1 MLTSFEIC
9 WLDEERVPSDGS
21 TFSSKEEV
29 KSSAAGKERLREA
42 GCGRVRREEKELHS
56 YLSNGKAN
64 FLEKQGGIARQCW
77 LYFNLILNLKWNQ
90 SAQLTDFLQQ
100 LELGICQ
107 LSMAEEKKGK
117 AMEDIFKGMII
128 TVNHEISGRQGG

>member
-1 MLTSFEIC
+1 MNKGKKRTLKARGILQPLHKKKKERGLLMLTSFEIC

-21 TFSSKEEV
+21 TSSSKEEV

-64 FLEKQGGIARQCW
+64 FLEKQGGIARQC
-77 LYFNLILNLKWNQ
+77 
-90 SAQLTDFLQQ
+90 
-100 LELGICQ
+100 
-107 LSMAEEKKGK
+107 
-117 AMEDIFKGMII
+117 
-128 TVNHEISGRQGG
+128 